1 MTIETDRLILRPYNI
16 EDFDD
21 YLKMVSNPD
30 VVRFLGGQPMPA
42 EEAWN
47 RLLRY
52 AGHWATFGFGMFAV
66 FERSTGCFIGETGLA
81 DFHRG
86 LGCDFDGVGE
96 TAWVFTSE
104 SQGHGFAYEAAMAAL
119 KWYSSGADRQ
129 RTVCLI
135 APDNQQSLILAEK
148 LGYVP
153 FGNVVY
159 RGGPFVTLERTL
171 TDRA

>member
-1 MTIETDRLILRPYNI
+1 MTETDRLVLRPYNTG
-16 EDFDD
+16 DFED
-21 YLKMVSNPD
+21 YLKMVSDPN

-42 EEAWN
+42 EDAWN

-52 AGHWATFGFGMFAV
+52 AGHWALFGFGMFAV
-66 FERSTGCFIGETGLA
+66 FERPTGLFIGETGVA

-86 LGCDFDGVGE
+86 LGENFDGVGE
-96 TAWVFTSE
+96 AAWVFTSK
-104 SQGHGFAYEAAMAAL
+104 SQGRGFAYEAAMAAL
-119 KWYSSGADRQ
+119 NWYSSCADRR

-135 APDNQQSLILAEK
+135 APDNRPSLVLAER

-159 RGGPFVTLERTL
+159 RGGTFVKLERTL
-171 TDRA
+171 ID

>member
-1 MTIETDRLILRPYNI
+1 MIETDRLVLRPYNTG
-16 EDFDD
+16 DFED
-21 YLKMVSNPD
+21 YLKMVSDSN

-42 EEAWN
+42 EDAWN

-52 AGHWATFGFGMFAV
+52 AGHWALFGFGMFAV
-66 FERSTGCFIGETGLA
+66 FERSTGLFIGETGVA

-86 LGCDFDGVGE
+86 LGQNFDRVGE
-96 TAWVFTSE
+96 AAWVFTSQ
-104 SQGHGFAYEAAMAAL
+104 SQGRGLAYEAALAAL
-119 KWYSSGADRQ
+119 NWYSSSADRR

-135 APDNQQSLILAEK
+135 APDNRPSLVLAEK

-171 TDRA
+171 ID

>member
-1 MTIETDRLILRPYNI
+1 MMIETDRLTLRPYNTN
-16 EDFDD
+16 DFDA
-21 YLKMVSNPD
+21 YLKMVSDPS

-42 EEAWN
+42 EDAWN

-52 AGHWATFGFGMFAV
+52 AGHWAYFDFGMFAV
-66 FERSTGCFIGETGLA
+66 FETSSGRFIGETGLA

-86 LGCDFDGVGE
+86 LGHDFDGVGE
-96 TAWVFTSE
+96 AAWVFTSE
-104 SQGHGFAYEAAMAAL
+104 SQGRGYAYEAAMAAL
-119 KWYSSGADRQ
+119 KWYGSSADRH

-135 APDNQQSLILAEK
+135 APDNRPSLILAEK

-159 RGGPFVTLERTL
+159 RGGPFVTLERNSNG
-171 TDRA
+171 

>member
-1 MTIETDRLILRPYNI
+1 MMETDRLVLRPYNI
-16 EDFDD
+16 GDFEG
-21 YLKMVSNPD
+21 YLKMVSDPN

-42 EEAWN
+42 EDAWN

-52 AGHWATFGFGMFAV
+52 AGHWTLFGFGMFAV
-66 FERSTGCFIGETGLA
+66 LEKSTGLFSGETGVA

-86 LGCDFDGVGE
+86 LSQHFDGVGE
-96 TAWVFTSE
+96 AAWVFTSE
-104 SQGHGFAYEAAMAAL
+104 SQGRGFASEAALAAL
-119 KWYSSGADRQ
+119 NWYSSSANRR

-135 APDNQQSLILAEK
+135 APDNQPSLVLAEK
-148 LGYVP
+148 LGYAP

-171 TDRA
+171 MD